1 VSSSKLQRNHNS
13 SVLKILQ
20 IIPFVFKILKIM
32 PPVRVIIPSEQG
44 EVSDAQERV
53 LELARSIYTLLAGE
67 DVGIASDALDVAR
80 VLKRRETTV
89 SRPRRVAQIIQSRS
103 LSAA

>member
-1 VSSSKLQRNHNS
+1 MSNTGNYPLETSG
-13 SVLKILQ
+13 VL
-20 IIPFVFKILKIM
+20 
-32 PPVRVIIPSEQG
+32 EAQG
-44 EVSDAQERV
+44 QV
-53 LELARSIYTLLAGE
+53 LELAKSIYAILAGV

-103 LSAA
+103 LAAA